1 MKNDNFIDFVN
12 KTGQKIGEVQN
23 TKLAKY
29 LGNSEGA
36 IRNLRDKE
44 PLKFDC
50 LYLGALCKANNI
62 IKEDLIKLLKDKEC

>member
-1 MKNDNFIDFVN
+1 M
-12 KTGQKIGEVQN
+12 QN

-29 LGNSEGA
+29 FGNSEGA

-62 IKEDLIKLLKDKEC
+62 TKEDLINKKRIKNVKLY